1 MKKLSILLIGLLL
14 LTGIAFANDE
24 FEATPV
30 VDVDITASVTWGV
43 DLDTNYT
50 GFQNA
55 GTYDIELWWLNTA
68 DEVDFV
74 KDAMDGLNG
83 YIKLDNAGL
92 KVDGG
97 LIVLAGTVSAKI
109 VLSPVEI
116 LIYSAPGF
124 AYDMAPVIDSVLSSG
139 VVEGDVKVAITAA
152 NTVGGITIKVPIDP
166 VTISLKLASD
176 GDWLTNTA
184 NDYVIGSDVKLA
196 VDPVTVTLGFTYGF
210 LGAPV
215 LGVSAKTA
223 LALDVVEGLD
233 AWVGFDG
240 VQPDGG
246 TFDWDLA
253 TGVTLGLTPDNADD
267 DSADVTLDAYVYTG
281 GATTDLDLALGFSEP
296 EAGGLMEMLYAGVT
310 VELLDVLDVLAWNV
324 DVSGGYDTGD
334 VDPYFGF
341 GYGSDTIFNLKA
353 GVVLKAGLTGI
364 DNTTFTIEYLSTDLA
379 TDNGLITVKAAVS
392 F

>member
-14 LTGIAFANDE
+14 LTGIAFANNE

-43 DLDTNYT
+43 DLNTNYT

-124 AYDMAPVIDSVLSSG
+124 AYDMAPTIDSG

-176 GDWLTNTA
+176 G
-184 NDYVIGSDVKLA
+184 
-196 VDPVTVTLGFTYGF
+196 
-210 LGAPV
+210 
-215 LGVSAKTA
+215 
-223 LALDVVEGLD
+223 
-233 AWVGFDG
+233 
-240 VQPDGG
+240 
-246 TFDWDLA
+246 
-253 TGVTLGLTPDNADD
+253 TG
-267 DSADVTLDAYVYTG
+267 
-281 GATTDLDLALGFSEP
+281 
-296 EAGGLMEMLYAGVT
+296 
-310 VELLDVLDVLAWNV
+310 
-324 DVSGGYDTGD
+324 
-334 VDPYFGF
+334 
-341 GYGSDTIFNLKA
+341 
-353 GVVLKAGLTGI
+353 
-364 DNTTFTIEYLSTDLA
+364 
-379 TDNGLITVKAAVS
+379 
-392 F
+392 